1 MILSHNDITQLKEL
15 IFGEVDEDSTN
26 KCMEC
31 KQDNLDY
38 CELTNICNKY
48 GYISINTEKGD
59 MLEDLFDTI
68 EYLDKLLRE
77 GRYVQITQINK

>member
-1 MILSHNDITQLKEL
+1 MILSPSNIKQLKEL

-38 CELTNICNKY
+38 CELVNICNKY
-48 GYISINTEKGD
+48 GYINIDTEKGNI
-59 MLEDLFDTI
+59 LEDLFDTI
-68 EYLDKLLRE
+68 EYLDKLLGE
-77 GRYVQITQINK
+77 GR